1 MKNSTT
7 NRVKSFLKIEQC
19 FDWTTGLTGTPAS
32 NGYKDLH
39 GQYLV
44 IDKGQRL
51 GRHKTPFKTKF
62 YHKEGPYKEVPMA
75 NAETDIKALISD
87 ITLEMSAADYNP
99 LPDMIV
105 NDISIEMTGELRD
118 NYEKLEREMFLQ
130 LDECTV
136 EVFNKA
142 ALMNKCLAE
151 GTEVL
156 TYDGW
161 KRIEIVTS
169 ADQVWDGV
177 EWVNVSGIACNG
189 YKNVV
194 ECWGVGMT
202 PDHKVL
208 TNQGWREAHEVLNE
222 QSGEGLDR
230 AAVRTPYSDVEGGE
244 CSEEEQHFRTR
255 YVASQVRLWERT
267 GTARSK
273 SAVNTQTA
281 SSQVLRVCPR
291 QVEED
296 PRNVAYSSVGEL
308 DGDAF
313 SMRQPSR
320 QGLEELRWAR
330 DYSVSRVERVRQV
343 LVRYVTR
350 LLGRLDARS
359 HRRERELSQGKLSLG
374 NQTGT
379 GQQHSIQRDRSNM
392 VRSYDGCRG
401 GEGVQP
407 TRYHDTQT
415 DGPGMVGDGP
425 VQTRVYDI
433 INAGPRH
440 RFTVRGRNG
449 EVFIAHNCLQYG
461 AGALYHN
468 TESSDYQ
475 VVHDLKLDA
484 LEDIIDEAQGNP
496 VLCAYSFKSDAD
508 RIMKRFKDLKP
519 VNLTECKSQKSLD
532 EAMRRWKSGDCPL
545 MLAHPASAGHGID
558 GLQEN
563 GNVIVWFGLNWS
575 LDLYS
580 QMNARVLR
588 QGQGKPVMCHR
599 IMVTKT
605 VDQIQS
611 IALDSKATTQDGL
624 RRSVKQYRLEKGV

>member
-1 MKNSTT
+1 MTLPVPSFLTVTKPQGPRLRTAADLFPYQQKAIVHQTSMANSMMWLDMGLGKTVITLSAIAHLRKLGVLRGVIIVAPIRVCKMVWRQEALKWEHTKHLKFSLVTGNKDSRARAMMQPADVYLVNYENLKWLSSFLHTYYLSAGIPVPANGLVFDEVSKCKNSTT
-7 NRVKSFLKIEQC
+7 NRVKSFLKIEHC

-62 YHKEGPYKEVPMA
+62 YQKEGPYKEVPLA

-105 NDISIEMTGELRD
+105 NDVSIEMTGELRD

-142 ALMNKCLAE
+142 ALMNK
-151 GTEVL
+151 
-156 TYDGW
+156 
-161 KRIEIVTS
+161 
-169 ADQVWDGV
+169 
-177 EWVNVSGIACNG
+177 
-189 YKNVV
+189 
-194 ECWGVGMT
+194 
-202 PDHKVL
+202 
-208 TNQGWREAHEVLNE
+208 
-222 QSGEGLDR
+222 
-230 AAVRTPYSDVEGGE
+230 
-244 CSEEEQHFRTR
+244 
-255 YVASQVRLWERT
+255 
-267 GTARSK
+267 
-273 SAVNTQTA
+273 
-281 SSQVLRVCPR
+281 
-291 QVEED
+291 
-296 PRNVAYSSVGEL
+296 
-308 DGDAF
+308 
-313 SMRQPSR
+313 
-320 QGLEELRWAR
+320 
-330 DYSVSRVERVRQV
+330 
-343 LVRYVTR
+343 
-350 LLGRLDARS
+350 
-359 HRRERELSQGKLSLG
+359 
-374 NQTGT
+374 
-379 GQQHSIQRDRSNM
+379 
-392 VRSYDGCRG
+392 
-401 GEGVQP
+401 
-407 TRYHDTQT
+407 
-415 DGPGMVGDGP
+415 
-425 VQTRVYDI
+425 
-433 INAGPRH
+433 
-440 RFTVRGRNG
+440 
-449 EVFIAHNCLQYG
+449 CLQYG

-508 RIMKRFKDLKP
+508 RIMKRFKDLRP

-580 QMNARVLR
+580 QMNARILR